1 MRRSVPSPLLGA
13 CHRMRSEHTSLK
25 HGARGDLGAVAEHTV
40 PPLCPRRQHSWAPIT
55 DPGAPWALWALR
67 RRPGKVARAGLA
79 SRASGGWTWVP
90 AARPAVACEVAAAP
104 LGHRPGPAGKHF
116 KSTLDGE
123 PLSESGLPG
132 RRSGTQA
139 GQRTQRT
146 LDAGEGARGGT
157 SSLSPPP
164 PQLPPGARASFP
176 PAAPPAGDAGPRDLA
191 TQWVP
196 GEAPTRPERRTGSRG
211 AGRDAAGGQ
220 LTGSMTA
227 PPAPTGSPATS
238 LRRHLTW
245 VPSWPTG
252 AAHGLCTSPHPH
264 PPRPAPW
271 AHSSPRWR

>member
-55 DPGAPWALWALR
+55 DPGAPWTLWAPQ
-67 RRPGKVARAGLA
+67 RRPGQVARAGLA

-123 PLSESGLPG
+123 PLSESGLRG

-157 SSLSPPP
+157 SSL
-164 PQLPPGARASFP
+164 FP
-176 PAAPPAGDAGPRDLA
+176 PSPSSRQAHARPSRLRLLLQGTRDHGTRPPSGFLGRLLPAQSAELGAAGLG
-191 TQWVP
+191 V
-196 GEAPTRPERRTGSRG
+196 TRPE
-211 AGRDAAGGQ
+211 
-220 LTGSMTA
+220 
-227 PPAPTGSPATS
+227 GSPQD
-238 LRRHLTW
+238 
-245 VPSWPTG
+245 P
-252 AAHGLCTSPHPH
+252 
-264 PPRPAPW
+264 
-271 AHSSPRWR
+271 